1 MSSILYYSSYC
12 QNCTKLI
19 KILSKSQ
26 IKEDLHFI
34 NIDKRKRG
42 GDNAIYVIL
51 EKGEEVLLPPQITKV
66 PALLLLNHGN
76 HVLFGEQIYQHLQ
89 PKENSFSQ
97 KATNNNG
104 EPMAFALAGG
114 VMGVSSDAYSYLDQS
129 ADDLSAKG
137 NGGMRQLHHYAL
149 LNTDQRIEA
158 PPEDYV
164 PDKIST
170 QGVSLEQM
178 QQQRNEDFQQINRQ

>member
-12 QNCTKLI
+12 ENCSKLI
-19 KILSKSQ
+19 NVLSKSQ

-42 GDNAIYVIL
+42 ADNSIYVIL

-76 HVLFGEQIYQHLQ
+76 NVLFGQQIYQHIQ
-89 PKENSFSQ
+89 PRENSFSQ

-104 EPMAFALAGG
+104 EPSAFSLSGG
-114 VMGVSSDAYSYLDQS
+114 AMGVSSDAYSYLDQS
-129 ADDLSAKG
+129 PEDLSAKG
-137 NGGMRQLHHYAL
+137 DGGMRQLHHYAL
-149 LNTDQRIEA
+149 LDTDDHINA

-170 QGVSLEQM
+170 QGVTLEQL
-178 QQQRNEDFQQINRQ
+178 QQQRSQQVETINRQ